1 MSSPDVASSDVSSP
15 VSVRI
20 HDLWPSVGAAMGVD
34 GLVDVVGLP
43 QARGYVLFLVD
54 GLGEV
59 NLRHHGEHAPF
70 LSGLDSVPDVR
81 SNIPSTTVTS
91 LTSLGTG
98 VTPGQHGVA
107 GYTVRVP
114 ETGERLNSIAWD
126 KPLDPRTWQS
136 HPMVLEQMA
145 HQGVAAA
152 AVNEA
157 RFQGSGLTQCSQRDV
172 PYHGVTS
179 SWERHDVLLDLTEAA
194 GRPAVYAYESNLDHT
209 GHKHGCTS
217 QEWREELRRID
228 TDLARLRADLPG
240 DVRLLVTADHGMI
253 DLPREGRF
261 DVDEH
266 PRLLDG
272 VELLA
277 GEARFRHVHTT
288 EPEQVA
294 ARWREHLGDRAV
306 VRLRA
311 ECEDWFGPLDP
322 AVAGRFG
329 DVVVAA
335 QGDFAVFSSREF
347 AREMEMAGFHGSTSD
362 AETRIPLLI
371 G

>member
-1 MSSPDVASSDVSSP
+1 MTA
-15 VSVRI
+15 RI
-20 HDLWPSVGAAMGVD
+20 HDFWPSVGAAMGVD

-43 QARGYVLFLVD
+43 PARGYVLFLVD

-59 NLRHHGEHAPF
+59 NLREHAQHAPF
-70 LSGLDSVPDVR
+70 LSGLDAVPDVR
-81 SNIPSTTVTS
+81 SNVPSTTVTS

-98 VTPGQHGVA
+98 VRPGQHGVA

-114 ETGERLNSIAWD
+114 ETGERLNSIQWD
-126 KPLDPRTWQS
+126 QPLDPRAWQA
-136 HPMVLEQMA
+136 HPMVLAQMA
-145 HQGVAAA
+145 RAGVAVA

-157 RFQGSGLTQCSQRDV
+157 RFAGSGLTACSQRDV

-179 SWERHDVLLDLTEAA
+179 TWERHDVLLDLAEAA
-194 GRPAVYAYESNLDHT
+194 GRPAVYAYESHLDHT
-209 GHKHGCTS
+209 GHQHGCTS
-217 QEWREELRRID
+217 PQWRDVLSRVD
-228 TDLARLRADLPG
+228 TDLARLRADLPE

-253 DLPREGRF
+253 DLPRDGRF

-272 VELLA
+272 VELIA
-277 GEARFRHVHTT
+277 GEARFRHLHTAT
-288 EPEQVA
+288 PELVA
-294 ARWREHLGDRAV
+294 DRWREELGDRAE

-311 ECEDWFGPLDP
+311 ECEEWFGPLDP

-335 QGDFAVFSSREF
+335 RGDFAVFSSREF
-347 AREMEMAGFHGSTSD
+347 AREMEMVGFHGSTSET
-362 AETRIPLLI
+362 ETRIPLLI

>member
-1 MSSPDVASSDVSSP
+1 M
-15 VSVRI
+15 
-20 HDLWPSVGAAMGVD
+20 
-34 GLVDVVGLP
+34 GLP

-54 GLGEV
+54 GLGQI
-59 NLRHHGEHAPF
+59 NLRDNAEQAPF
-70 LSGLDSVPDVR
+70 LSGLDAVPDVR

-98 VTPGQHGVA
+98 VPPGQHGVA

-126 KPLDPRTWQS
+126 KPLDPRAWQV
-136 HPMVLEQMA
+136 HPMVLERMA
-145 HQGVAAA
+145 RDGVAAA

-157 RFQGSGLTQCSQRDV
+157 RFQGSGLTQCSQRGV

-217 QEWREELRRID
+217 PEWRDELRRID
-228 TDLARLRADLPG
+228 TDLARLRADLPD
-240 DVRLLVTADHGMI
+240 DVRLVVTADHGML

-261 DVDEH
+261 DVDDH

-277 GEARFRHVHTT
+277 GEARFRHVHTAGNSSGIVDGT
-288 EPEQVA
+288 AEPEQVA
-294 ARWREHLGDRAV
+294 ARWRHHLGDRAE

-322 AVAGRFG
+322 AVAERFG

-335 QGDFAVFSSREF
+335 LGDFAVFSSREF
-347 AREMEMAGFHGSTSD
+347 AREMEMAGFHGSTSET
-362 AETRIPLLI
+362 ETRIPLLV